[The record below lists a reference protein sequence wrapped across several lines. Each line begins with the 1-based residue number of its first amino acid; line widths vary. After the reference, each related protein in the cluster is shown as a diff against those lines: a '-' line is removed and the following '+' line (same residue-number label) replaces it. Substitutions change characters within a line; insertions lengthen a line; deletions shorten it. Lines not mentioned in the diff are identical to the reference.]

1 YSRQQISP
9 ACFSII
15 IFIVAVTFA
24 KKAFA
29 APQTLKKTPSVDAY
43 CLPKGSTD
51 PNNFFRQLLLKAT
64 LGQPALAS
72 PTWFHPN
79 HDNAITP

>member
-1 YSRQQISP
+1 MIVD
-9 ACFSII
+9 A
-15 IFIVAVTFA
+15 VAVAVA

-29 APQTLKKTPSVDAY
+29 ALPTLKKTPNVDANY
-43 CLPKGSTD
+43 LPKGSMD
-51 PNNFFRQLLLKAT
+51 PNNFFKQLLLKAT

-79 HDNAITP
+79 HDNAITPG